1 MANLKNLFTLL
12 FCLLSAGS
20 VSIQANNRWNI
31 NAKGGIT
38 WHITGNIPHED
49 HIEMSGLKVSSVYRY
64 GVNSSGAFI
73 LNRSLVWPMLRTIPN
88 NTHASLMRRFAWD
101 IPGMIEVNGRSITN
115 EKVKEITLNGTMEV
129 YSQFDNGIELKRILF
144 PSTTHDM

>member
-1 MANLKNLFTLL
+1 MTNLKNLFTLL

-101 IPGMIEVNGRSITN
+101 IPGMIEVNGKSITN

-129 YSQFDNGIELKRILF
+129 YSQFDNGIELKRILSHLLHK
-144 PSTTHDM
+144 P